1 MKLAIP
7 TEMSFS
13 MGRVP
18 YGPPYGSQPDIFD
31 FFRFRSPSARL
42 IDGNYTATAA
52 YFSVDGGNTKLA
64 DFGQTSDPSDFL
76 NSGVQGA
83 NDPFN
88 EFYTGNTIQALSL
101 DAFGVPYSI
110 TRRDDDDRGDWIDK
124 SSRGWQ

>member
-1 MKLAIP
+1 
-7 TEMSFS
+7 

-31 FFRFRSPSARL
+31 FFRFTSPSTRL

-52 YFSVDGGNTKLA
+52 CFSVDGGNTKLA

-88 EFYTGNTIQALSL
+88 EYYIGSTSQVLTIVDKDCSMSWA
-101 DAFGVPYSI
+101 SI
-110 TRRDDDDRGDWIDK
+110 RYHRLRR
-124 SSRGWQ
+124 